1 MKAILEFN
9 LPEDEDDFKLA
20 SHGADFYFTII
31 DFDDY
36 LREELKYHG
45 EKYTSKQYKLLE
57 NLREKLTEIAG
68 DRTNIADF
76 DNFVH

>member
-20 SHGADFYFTII
+20 SHGADFYFAIV

-36 LREELKYHG
+36 LREELKYHSA
-45 EKYTSKQYKLLE
+45 KYSRTQYKLLE